1 MKLCRCPVC
10 HTSIHL
16 DAMVN
21 DEAARE
27 LLGILAPLDGATGR
41 ILMNYIA
48 LFRPAKSDLSFN
60 RALTLVNETL
70 ALTSNR
76 DWLRAALEETVIKL
90 RAARIDGNPRPITN
104 HNYLKKV
111 LESISLHA
119 IAPVAAPAANA
130 KPSLEITSYGRPE
143 SLAETKAKFDE
154 QMARFKA
161 NAKKSKPMD
170 RGGYD
175 ET

>member
-10 HTSIHL
+10 HSNIHL
-16 DAMVN
+16 DALVN
-21 DEAARE
+21 DDAARE
-27 LLGILAPLDGATGR
+27 LLATLAPMDGATGR
-41 ILMNYIA
+41 ILMNYIG
-48 LFRPAKSDLSFN
+48 LFRPVKSDLSFN
-60 RALTLVNETL
+60 RALTLVNDTL

-90 RAARIDGNPRPITN
+90 RAARIDGQSRPLTN

-111 LESISLHA
+111 LESISQHA
-119 IAPVAAPAANA
+119 ITPVAAPTANT
-130 KPSLEITSYGRPE
+130 KPSIEITSYGRPE

-170 RGGYD
+170 RRGND
-175 ET
+175 EA